1 MYNPAKCSR
10 ARCGSGREDTVK
22 STDTDLQKGSG
33 PEELM
38 KALDEARVP
47 RLNPILT
54 LLVLQLLGLAWLFLV
69 SKALGG

>member
-1 MYNPAKCSR
+1 MFV

-22 STDTDLQKGSG
+22 STDNDLHKGTG
-33 PEELM
+33 PEELV

-47 RLNPILT
+47 RLNPILVF
-54 LLVLQLLGLAWLFLV
+54 LVLQLLGLAWLFLF

>member
-1 MYNPAKCSR
+1 MFR
-10 ARCGSGREDTVK
+10 ARCGSGREDIVK
-22 STDTDLQKGSG
+22 STDNDVQKGSG

-38 KALDEARVP
+38 RALDEARVP

>member
-1 MYNPAKCSR
+1 MTLSDN
-10 ARCGSGREDTVK
+10 DF
-22 STDTDLQKGSG
+22 QKGSG

-47 RLNPILT
+47 RLNPIFT
-54 LLVLQLLGLAWLFLV
+54 LLVLLLLGLAWLFLV

>member
-1 MYNPAKCSR
+1 M
-10 ARCGSGREDTVK
+10 K
-22 STDTDLQKGSG
+22 STDNDVQKGSG

-38 KALDEARVP
+38 RALDKARVP

>member
-1 MYNPAKCSR
+1 MKAN
-10 ARCGSGREDTVK
+10 DN
-22 STDTDLQKGSG
+22 DFQKGSG
-33 PEELM
+33 PEDLT
-38 KALDEARVP
+38 KALDEAPVP

>member
-1 MYNPAKCSR
+1 MKLSD
-10 ARCGSGREDTVK
+10 SDFQE
-22 STDTDLQKGSG
+22 GSG
-33 PEELM
+33 PDELT

-54 LLVLQLLGLAWLFLV
+54 FLILQLLGIAWLFLV

>member
-1 MYNPAKCSR
+1 MFEAH
-10 ARCGSGREDTVK
+10 CGSGREDTVK
-22 STDTDLQKGSG
+22 STDNDLQRGSG

>member
-1 MYNPAKCSR
+1 MFR
-10 ARCGSGREDTVK
+10 ARCGSGREDIVK
-22 STDTDLQKGSG
+22 STDSDFQKGSG

-38 KALDEARVP
+38 RALDEARVP

>member
-1 MYNPAKCSR
+1 MKLPDNDFQ
-10 ARCGSGREDTVK
+10 E
-22 STDTDLQKGSG
+22 GSG
-33 PEELM
+33 PDELM
-38 KALDEARVP
+38 NALDEARVP

>member
-1 MYNPAKCSR
+1 MFR
-10 ARCGSGREDTVK
+10 ARCGSGREDTEK
-22 STDTDLQKGSG
+22 SNDNDFRKGSE
-33 PEELM
+33 PEELT
-38 KALDEARVP
+38 KSLDEAPVP

>member
-1 MYNPAKCSR
+1 MFR
-10 ARCGSGREDTVK
+10 ARYGSGREDAMK
-22 STDTDLQKGSG
+22 LSDNDFQKGSG

>member
-1 MYNPAKCSR
+1 MAS
-10 ARCGSGREDTVK
+10 SD
-22 STDTDLQKGSG
+22 SDFQKGSG

-38 KALDEARVP
+38 RALDEARVP

>member
-1 MYNPAKCSR
+1 MYNPAKCS
-10 ARCGSGREDTVK
+10 AHCGSGREDTVK
-22 STDTDLQKGSG
+22 STDNDLQRGSG

>member
-1 MYNPAKCSR
+1 MFR

-22 STDTDLQKGSG
+22 STGNDLQKGSG
-33 PEELM
+33 PEEMM

-47 RLNPILT
+47 RLNPILA

-69 SKALGG
+69 STALGG

>member
-1 MYNPAKCSR
+1 MTS
-10 ARCGSGREDTVK
+10 SD
-22 STDTDLQKGSG
+22 SDFQKGSG

-38 KALDEARVP
+38 RALDEARVP

>member
-1 MYNPAKCSR
+1 MFR

-22 STDTDLQKGSG
+22 STDDDIQKGSS

-47 RLNPILT
+47 RLNPILA
-54 LLVLQLLGLAWLFLV
+54 LLVLQLLGLVWLFLV

>member
-1 MYNPAKCSR
+1 M
-10 ARCGSGREDTVK
+10 K
-22 STDTDLQKGSG
+22 STDNDVQKGSG

-38 KALDEARVP
+38 RALDEARVP
-47 RLNPILT
+47 HLNPILT

>member
-1 MYNPAKCSR
+1 MFG
-10 ARCGSGREDTVK
+10 ARCGSGWEDTVK
-22 STDTDLQKGSG
+22 STDNDVQKGSG

-38 KALDEARVP
+38 RALDEARVP

>member
-1 MYNPAKCSR
+1 MKLSDSDR
-10 ARCGSGREDTVK
+10 
-22 STDTDLQKGSG
+22 QKDAG

-38 KALDEARVP
+38 KSLDEARVP
-47 RLNPILT
+47 RLNPIFT

>member
-1 MYNPAKCSR
+1 
-10 ARCGSGREDTVK
+10 VK
-22 STDTDLQKGSG
+22 PTDSDFQEGSG

-38 KALDEARVP
+38 KSLDEARVP
-47 RLNPILT
+47 RLNPIFT

>member
-1 MYNPAKCSR
+1 MKLPGN
-10 ARCGSGREDTVK
+10 DF
-22 STDTDLQKGSG
+22 QNGSG
-33 PEELM
+33 PDELM

>member
-1 MYNPAKCSR
+1 MFR
-10 ARCGSGREDTVK
+10 ARCGSGREDTVR
-22 STDTDLQKGSG
+22 SNDNDFQKGSG
-33 PEELM
+33 PEELT

-54 LLVLQLLGLAWLFLV
+54 LLLLQLLGLAWLFLV

>member
-1 MYNPAKCSR
+1 M
-10 ARCGSGREDTVK
+10 K
-22 STDTDLQKGSG
+22 STDDDYRIGSD

-47 RLNPILT
+47 RLNPILA

>member
-1 MYNPAKCSR
+1 M
-10 ARCGSGREDTVK
+10 K
-22 STDTDLQKGSG
+22 STDNAFQEGSG

-47 RLNPILT
+47 RLNPIFAF
-54 LLVLQLLGLAWLFLV
+54 LVLQLLGLAWLFLV